1 MRKPWD
7 FSSRSLRGF
16 YFFFFLFVNQAKR
29 ANRGG
34 QIKAG
39 EVIMSLPKSAGIGPD
54 GIGVGWDVGV
64 VNSEAK

>member
-7 FSSRSLRGF
+7 FSSLSFRV
-16 YFFFFLFVNQAKR
+16 FFFVNH

-34 QIKAG
+34 QIRAG
-39 EVIMSLPKSAGIGPD
+39 EVIMSLPKSVGIGPD

-64 VNSEAK
+64 AGSEVE